1 MAGSKAGQQ
10 PGPQIAEDPKF
21 DRIQWRVERVAWV
34 LMGLV
39 ILLAL
44 LGFLGGGGPLTR
56 ATESAGDAEV
66 RYNRMIRFQ
75 GLTRVELSV
84 PASGQDARITFNEP
98 FLADMQVEG
107 VHPEPES
114 VEAGSDQVT
123 YVFQLGEGEE
133 SADVTFTLRPER
145 IGVHSAD
152 IEAGSSTLSFWQFA
166 LP

>member
-21 DRIQWRVERVAWV
+21 DRIQWRVERVAWM

-56 ATESAGDAEV
+56 ATESAADAEV
-66 RYNRMIRFQ
+66 GYNRMIRFQ
-75 GLTRVELSV
+75 GITQVELRL
-84 PASGQDARITFNEP
+84 PGSGQEARVTFNET
-98 FLADMQVEG
+98 FLADMEVEG

-114 VEAGSDQVT
+114 VEAGTDQVT
-123 YVFQLGEGEE
+123 YVFQLAEDED
-133 SADVTFTLRPER
+133 SADVTFTLRPGR

-152 IEAGSSTLSFWQFA
+152 IETGSTTLSFWQFA